1 MFRYPLR
8 LGSRHGT
15 ALKAKTTAQSAGRLH
30 YPRHLQTTATS
41 PARNAFYSNPSFYY
55 GLAIGATAFG
65 WGLHQAWS
73 PSAAPVE
80 IQYANGVTMLQAAK
94 EIEAI
99 LGSGAVS
106 FDEDVIEAHGH
117 SDWSTSNSSGRPV
130 AIVYPNNTKDVSDIA
145 KVCCKHSV
153 PMVPFGAGSS
163 VEGNFSSPYSG
174 ICIDFTF
181 MDEVVAFHPED
192 MDVVVQPGVNWVDLN
207 KRMQNSG
214 LFLPMDPS
222 PTATIGGM
230 VSTNCSGTNAF
241 RYGTMKD
248 WVINVTVVLP
258 NGRIIKTRQR
268 PRKSSAGYNLT
279 SLFVGA
285 EGTLG
290 MITEITCKLAVLPQ
304 ETGVA
309 VVSFPSIS
317 DAATAASKLI
327 RSGIQLAA
335 LELMDDVQM
344 GVLNKHGSA
353 AVRRWQFPENPT
365 LFLKFSGT
373 KEGVHGDIASVKSVI
388 EPFSPSKILFAANKQ
403 EEIDL
408 WSGRKEALWTMTSIK
423 PQGFNIW
430 STDVAVPISKLAELI
445 DISKQESDKLGV
457 FASIVGHVGDGN
469 FHQAVMYD
477 AKNEEHVQAVE
488 DCVHKMMDRAV
499 ELGGTVSGEH
509 GIGIGKKECL
519 LNELGVDTIDLM
531 RALKSSVDPK

>member
-8 LGSRHGT
+8 LGSRPGT
-15 ALKAKTTAQSAGRLH
+15 AVKAKTTAQSAGRLR
-30 YPRHLQTTATS
+30 YPRHLRTIATS

-55 GLAIGATAFG
+55 GLVIGATAFV
-65 WGLHQAWS
+65 WGLHRAWS

-80 IQYANGVTMLQAAK
+80 IQYANGATMLQASK

-99 LGSGAVS
+99 LGSGVVS

-130 AIVYPNNTKDVSDIA
+130 AIVYPNNTKDVSEIA
-145 KVCCKHSV
+145 KVCCKYRV

-207 KRMQNSG
+207 KRIQSSG

-258 NGRIIKTRQR
+258 DGRIIKTRQR

-388 EPFSPSKILFAANKQ
+388 EPFSPSKILFAANKH

-408 WSGRKEALWTMTSIK
+408 WSGRKEALWTMTSRF
-423 PQGFNIW
+423 QYLFLYLSLQNLLVCLTIW
-430 STDVAVPISKLAELI
+430 EGDTILSMPFT
-445 DISKQESDKLGV
+445 DISKQESNKLRV
-457 FASIVGHVGDGN
+457 F
-469 FHQAVMYD
+469 
-477 AKNEEHVQAVE
+477 VE
-488 DCVHKMMDRAV
+488 
-499 ELGGTVSGEH
+499 
-509 GIGIGKKECL
+509 
-519 LNELGVDTIDLM
+519 
-531 RALKSSVDPK
+531 